1 MSDEASLEE
10 KKQKVR
16 EALRKVVDPEIGLSV
31 TELGL
36 VRKIEIAEDHAHL
49 VMILTTPFC
58 PYAPQLLEI
67 TRKTAE
73 EVLGVPTTIELGLE
87 PWSPDMMEDE
97 ARTDWGMF

>member
-10 KKQKVR
+10 KKQKVC